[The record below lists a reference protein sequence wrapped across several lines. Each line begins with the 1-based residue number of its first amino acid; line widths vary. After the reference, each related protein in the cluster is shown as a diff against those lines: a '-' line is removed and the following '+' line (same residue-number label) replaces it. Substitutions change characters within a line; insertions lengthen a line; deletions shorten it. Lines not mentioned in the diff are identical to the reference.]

1 MAGEYWPFVLRGDV
15 MYTNADMTLYHWNG
29 SGYERKVVEKI
40 FWDNTKISNIT
51 KTGRT
56 DSDSVK
62 ILVPASSA
70 ELSVTTGKDLV
81 VKGKCEAEFDNTSQ
95 STISES
101 LKKLKAENE
110 VFTISSIDE
119 KLYGS
124 PRMQHYELS
133 CK

>member
-1 MAGEYWPFVLRGDV
+1 

-29 SGYERKVVEKI
+29 SGYDRKVVEMV
-40 FWDNTKISNIT
+40 FWDDSKISNIT
-51 KTGRT
+51 KTGRI
-56 DSDSVK
+56 DSDAVT

-70 ELSVTTGKDLV
+70 VLSVTTGRDLV

-95 STISES
+95 QTISES
-101 LKKLKAENE
+101 LKKLKATNE
-110 VFTISSIDE
+110 VFTVNSFDE

-124 PRMQHYELS
+124 SRMHHYELS